1 MIPIAADA
9 PVWAHDFARRVETE
23 IGAHMSQPAYLP
35 DYQKSD
41 LPDAGRF
48 RYRMIFVRDDTGGA
62 VPAFSDGAQWRRCT
76 DRAVVS

>member
-23 IGAHMSQPAYLP
+23 IDAQIIQPAYLP
-35 DYQKSD
+35 DYLKSD
-41 LPDAGRF
+41 LPDAGRY
-48 RYRMIFVRDDTGGA
+48 RYRMIFVRDDTDGA
-62 VPAFSDGAQWRRCT
+62 VPAFSDGAAWRRCT